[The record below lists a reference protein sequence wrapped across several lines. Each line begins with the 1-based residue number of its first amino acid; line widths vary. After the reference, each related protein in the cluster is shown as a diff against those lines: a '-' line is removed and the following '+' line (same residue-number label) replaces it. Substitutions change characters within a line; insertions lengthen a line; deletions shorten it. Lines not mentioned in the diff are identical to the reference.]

1 MVNKFYGMESYI
13 TNGTRKKFFKGD
25 VVIIETLD
33 AKYTTGV
40 IEYISEKGLFLNSKG
55 RSIHFEYSEINRIE
69 KEKKDK
75 KGRGK
80 RWSLY
85 HTNINNIV

>member
-1 MVNKFYGMESYI
+1 MVINNKFYRMEPYI
-13 TNGTRKKFFKGD
+13 TNGTKKKFFKGD
-25 VVIIETLD
+25 NVWIETLE

-55 RSIHFEYSEINRIE
+55 RSIHFEYGEINRIE

-75 KGRGK
+75 RG
-80 RWSLY
+80 
-85 HTNINNIV
+85 

>member
-1 MVNKFYGMESYI
+1 MWPEKNFL
-13 TNGTRKKFFKGD
+13 KGD
-25 VVIIETLD
+25 TVWVETLD

-55 RSIHFEYSEINRIE
+55 RSIHFEYREINRIE

-75 KGRGK
+75 RG
-80 RWSLY
+80 
-85 HTNINNIV
+85 

>member
-1 MVNKFYGMESYI
+1 MTVINKFYRMEPYI

-25 VVIIETLD
+25 TVRVETLD

-40 IEYISEKGLFLNSKG
+40 IEYISVKGLFLNSQG

-69 KEKKDK
+69 KEKK
-75 KGRGK
+75 G
-80 RWSLY
+80 
-85 HTNINNIV
+85 